1 VILFNEGEASLI
13 PENPIHMVP
22 AEASLLEAAKLDV
35 VDDLEVLGGR
45 GAEQGALPTRPGLS
59 PFPSIR
65 ESILAP

>member
-1 VILFNEGEASLI
+1 VILFNEGEASLV
-13 PENPIHMVP
+13 PEDPIHMIP

-35 VDDLEVLGGR
+35 VDELEVLGSR

-65 ESILAP
+65 ESII